1 MTPKAASA
9 SMPHFQDLCMRAGAD
24 SDRDPCL
31 RADAGQ
37 EIGHAGFVE
46 NQA

>member
-9 SMPHFQDLCMRAGAD
+9 SMPHFQDLCMRPGAEPG
-24 SDRDPCL
+24 RARL